1 MFKPTKF
8 PCQAW
13 RLTPMLD
20 VLECT
25 VNSECRTDP
34 TWVYTS
40 ADMQTT
46 GSLFATKG
54 DAVVGANK
62 KLLEFELRLHRAQA
76 RHPRRVKRV
85 AELEFE
91 MHQAKIAQKNTQ
103 KI

>member
-1 MFKPTKF
+1 MFDPMNF

-13 RLTPMLD
+13 RLTSGLN

-40 ADMQTT
+40 AGMQPT
-46 GSLFATKG
+46 GSLFATKE

-62 KLLEFELRLHRAQA
+62 KLLELELRLQRAQA
-76 RHPRRVKRV
+76 RHTRRTNRV
-85 AELEFE
+85 TKLESE
-91 MHQAKIAQKNTQ
+91 MHQAKIAQKNNP